1 MRIRDSFLAERVDSF
16 IFQESPAKPLLA
28 LLAYALL
35 MVGLMAWAADADAA
49 ARSGTRKFSPV
60 PAPITTT
67 ASASPIEAFFLE
79 LFAL

>member
-28 LLAYALL
+28 LTAYALL
-35 MVGLMAWAADADAA
+35 MVGLMVWAADADAA
-49 ARSGTRKFSPV
+49 ARSGTRKMSEPV
-60 PAPITTT
+60 ATT
-67 ASASPIEAFFLE
+67 ASVSPIEAFFIE